1 MTISTYAELKT
12 AIGTYMGRADL
23 TDRTD
28 EFIDNLEAKITR
40 RLRVG
45 PMETTVTGS
54 FVADT
59 PTVAL
64 PAGYVELRS
73 FTYDIT
79 TDSPRKLEFITP
91 EQGDAL
97 EYSSSGSPMFY
108 SVVGGAIRLY
118 PTPDEAY
125 AYTIRHFAS
134 FTALSAS
141 NPTSALLTTYPD
153 LYLYGCLLEAC
164 GYTGDD
170 GRIPLWK
177 SAVEECYAEIA
188 RHDKRGRHKPAA
200 VQLDPALVGIVSRI
214 DITTDGA

>member
-12 AIGTYMGRADL
+12 AIGTYMGRSDL
-23 TDRTD
+23 TDRAD

-45 PMETTVTGS
+45 PMETTVTGAC
-54 FVADT
+54 VADT

-64 PAGYVELRS
+64 PTGYIEMRS

-125 AYTIRHFAS
+125 AYTIRYFAS
-134 FTALSAS
+134 FAPLSAS
-141 NPTSALLTTYPD
+141 NTTNSLLTNYPD
-153 LYLYGCLLEAC
+153 LYLYGSLLEAC
-164 GYTGDD
+164 GYSGDD

-177 SAVEECYAEIA
+177 AAVEECYSEIS
-188 RHDKRGRHKPAA
+188 RHDRRARHKPAV
-200 VQLDPALVGIVSRI
+200 VQLDPALVGIVSRL
-214 DITTDGA
+214 DITTDGH